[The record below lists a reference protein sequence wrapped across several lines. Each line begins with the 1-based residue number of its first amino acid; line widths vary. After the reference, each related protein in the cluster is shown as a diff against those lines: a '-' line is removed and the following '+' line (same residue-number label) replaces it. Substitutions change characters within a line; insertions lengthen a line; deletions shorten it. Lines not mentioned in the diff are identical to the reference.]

1 MSSVASLPQP
11 CLITSRE
18 VNYAKRPNTCSRP
31 CALEEGRRKNTRNLA
46 APKTHHKIHSSPAT
60 AITSRRRGLA
70 PLSTNNKERAVA
82 YQACRDSFGAAT
94 GTAYPPKT
102 LPQYTSPHRVHRHK
116 VSAKT
121 YQASSLPPPAETRVS
136 DIGATS
142 MYRFSFRCS
151 RPTRTNSKS
160 DRAGPN
166 VTVPL

>member
-102 LPQYTSPHRVHRHK
+102 LPHYTSTRRVHRNK
-116 VSAKT
+116 VSA
-121 YQASSLPPPAETRVS
+121 QICHPSQPSASSKEEHLRHRGEEPS
-136 DIGATS
+136 IHI
-142 MYRFSFRCS
+142 F
-151 RPTRTNSKS
+151 
-160 DRAGPN
+160 
-166 VTVPL
+166 PLL